1 MGSAFPNPP
10 PPDSSTHRKPEAVAT
25 RSGDR
30 YTAAMY
36 SKACWLSVAAL
47 FWVGCSGSA
56 WPWSRTASNDEAD
69 QQAISQEEPNDDSAI
84 ADASEVTDNTQQ
96 HVAQSPPAPD
106 ANAQTSVDSR
116 PGRTVHAPVLR
127 INRDIITVQDVLE
140 PIAEVLEREA
150 ADLTVGQYQ
159 ARVMRRARQ
168 EIRDQIDAALLYDR
182 ARRKISEEAEVQL
195 EKALDKVIHDRI
207 NQYYRGSQTAFEMYL
222 ERFGKTIEDV
232 RDRER
237 RMTLVQGYV
246 MDQVIP
252 RVHITRREL
261 MRYFQQHHSDFETK
275 AQIEMY
281 LIDVPGWAFLPAI
294 GDGVGLGAGR
304 QQWAAANEA
313 ARADALR
320 QARSRVEQ
328 AAEEL
333 RSGAAIDAVAK
344 SYSHGINAS
353 KGGDWGM
360 VTPGELQGRWAALND
375 VLATLA
381 SGQTSDI
388 IEGTDGFFIVKAGQK
403 QPAQSVTFEEAQ
415 PEIEA
420 KLVNEQKMERFS
432 ALMKRLQSEATVSDY
447 DEQLLFL
454 EAVVSSAPPHPSAQ
468 RSP

>member
-1 MGSAFPNPP
+1 M
-10 PPDSSTHRKPEAVAT
+10 
-25 RSGDR
+25 
-30 YTAAMY
+30 
-36 SKACWLSVAAL
+36 LL
-47 FWVGCSGSA
+47 WVGCSGSA

-69 QQAISQEEPNDDSAI
+69 QQAVAQEEPSDESAI
-84 ADASEVTDNTQQ
+84 ADASEVTDSTQPNVR
-96 HVAQSPPAPD
+96 HSPPAPEPD
-106 ANAQTSVDSR
+106 AQVSVDSR
-116 PGRTVHAPVLR
+116 PGQTVQAPVLR

-159 ARVMRRARQ
+159 ARVMRRSRQ
-168 EIRDQIDAALLYDR
+168 EIRDQIDAVLLYDR
-182 ARRKISEEAEVQL
+182 ARRRISEEAEVQL
-195 EKALDKVIHDRI
+195 EKALDQVIRDRI

-237 RMTLVQGYV
+237 RMMLVQGYV
-246 MDQVIP
+246 MDQIIP

-281 LIDVPGWAFLPAI
+281 LIDVPGWAFLPG

-320 QARSRVEQ
+320 QARSRAEQ

-333 RSGAAIDAVAK
+333 RSGAAVDAVAK
-344 SYSHGINAS
+344 SHSHGINAS

-388 IEGTDGFFIVKAGQK
+388 IEGTDGFFIVKTGQK

-432 ALMKRLQSEATVSDY
+432 ALMKRLQSDAIVSDY
-447 DEQLLFL
+447 DEQLVFL
-454 EAVVSSAPPHPSAQ
+454 EAVMSAAPPHPSAQ